1 MKNGRPH
8 QRSVGES
15 TVGKAIAMAKMRN
28 KRTYNKHTTTD
39 NGGREGDRQSDGQK
53 KLLAKFRRQLDL
65 KQDVMGIKTQPFN
78 LFFMTLH
85 PRRS

>member
-1 MKNGRPH
+1 M
-8 QRSVGES
+8 
-15 TVGKAIAMAKMRN
+15 VGKAIAMTKNAK
-28 KRTYNKHTTTD
+28 KRDLINTTQKDST
-39 NGGREGDRQSDGQK
+39 GREGDSRDHGQK
-53 KLLAKFRRQLDL
+53 KLLAKFRRQPDL